1 MAIADIMSGLGRGA
15 LALGLA
21 GTGAL
26 CLVYGGLDPQ
36 WQHPP
41 RAIDSPALAYIN
53 GGVLIALSFAL
64 LLPRLLPGLLPGL
77 FSGLARIAGYG
88 LAAFL
93 LLWVIAFALPRMIAG
108 QEAAWLA
115 PAEVMVV
122 AAGAWIA
129 SGAEKGK
136 RLIQMLFGACL
147 IAFGAAHFLYLD
159 FTANMIPAFIP
170 FHVPLAIVAGAG
182 HLSAGLSLITGV
194 LAWLGSALLA
204 AMFSL
209 FVLLLHIP
217 RTIADP
223 ASRLEWTML
232 FHATAL
238 TGAAWLMAGDIW
250 KSRLITQ
257 TR

>member
-1 MAIADIMSGLGRGA
+1 MAIANVMSAAGRVA
-15 LALGLA
+15 LVLGLA

-26 CLVYGGLDPQ
+26 CLRYGGLDPQ

-41 RAIDSPALAYIN
+41 ASLNGAPLAYAN
-53 GGVLIALSFAL
+53 GAL
-64 LLPRLLPGLLPGL
+64 LLALSLTLFVPRLT
-77 FSGLARIAGYG
+77 RIAGYA

-93 LLWVIAFALPRMIAG
+93 VLWVLAFATPRIIAG
-108 QEAAWLA
+108 EEAAWLA
-115 PAEVMVV
+115 PAEVLAM

-129 SGAEKGK
+129 SGAEGGK
-136 RLIQMLFGACL
+136 RIVQALFGACL
-147 IAFGAAHFLYLD
+147 ITFGVAHFLYLD
-159 FTANMIPAFIP
+159 FTAHMIPAYIP
-170 FHVPLAIVAGAG
+170 FHLPLAAFAGAG
-182 HLSAGLSLITGV
+182 HIAAGLSLITGV

-204 AMFSL
+204 VMFSL

-217 RTIADP
+217 RVLTDP
-223 ASRLEWTML
+223 ANRIEWTML

-250 KSRLITQ
+250 KARPITQ

>member
-1 MAIADIMSGLGRGA
+1 MAIGDIMSGLGRAA

-41 RAIDSPALAYIN
+41 RGVDTPVLAYIN
-53 GGVLIALSFAL
+53 GGVLIALSLAL
-64 LLPRLLPGLLPGL
+64 LLPSL
-77 FSGLARIAGYG
+77 FSGLLSSLPRIAGYG

-93 LLWVIAFALPRMIAG
+93 LLWVVAFALPRMIAG

-122 AAGAWIA
+122 ATGAWIA
-129 SGAEKGK
+129 AGAEKGK
-136 RLIQMLFGACL
+136 RLIQMLFGVCL

-170 FHVPLAIVAGAG
+170 FHLPLAIIAGAG
-182 HLSAGLSLITGV
+182 HVSAGLSLITGI

-217 RTIADP
+217 RTFADP

-232 FHATAL
+232 CHATAL

-250 KSRLITQ
+250 KSRRITQ

>member
-1 MAIADIMSGLGRGA
+1 METDIIANLMSGAGRIALVAGLVGTGA
-15 LALGLA
+15 LALR
-21 GTGAL
+21 
-26 CLVYGGLDPQ
+26 YGGLDPQ

-41 RAIDSPALAYIN
+41 PRWNLPAIGYAN
-53 GGVLIALSFAL
+53 GIVLVGLSLAL
-64 LLPRLLPGLLPGL
+64 LVPQAR
-77 FSGLARIAGYG
+77 RIAGYA
-88 LAAFL
+88 LTIFL
-93 LLWVIAFALPRMIAG
+93 VLWTIVFALPRIVAG

-115 PAEVMVV
+115 PAEVLFV
-122 AAGAWIA
+122 AAGVWIA
-129 SGAEKGK
+129 SGEARRRRPVE
-136 RLIQMLFGACL
+136 ILFGLCL
-147 IAFGAAHFLYLD
+147 ITFGAAHFLYLK

-170 FHVPLAIVAGAG
+170 FHLPLAALTGAG
-182 HLSAGLSLITGV
+182 HIAAGLSVITGL

-238 TGAAWLMAGDIW
+238 TGAAWLMAASLS
-250 KSRLITQ
+250 KFR
-257 TR
+257 

>member
-1 MAIADIMSGLGRGA
+1 MAIADVMSAAGRAA
-15 LALGLA
+15 LVLGLV

-26 CLVYGGLDPQ
+26 CLLYGGLDPQ

-41 RAIDSPALAYIN
+41 ASLNSAPLAYAN
-53 GGVLIALSFAL
+53 GALLIALSLAL
-64 LLPRLLPGLLPGL
+64 FVPRLT
-77 FSGLARIAGYG
+77 RRAGYA

-93 LLWVIAFALPRMIAG
+93 MLWVLAFAVPRVLAG
-108 QEAAWLA
+108 EEAAWLA
-115 PAEVMVV
+115 PAEVLAV

-129 SGAEKGK
+129 SGAASGK
-136 RLIQMLFGACL
+136 RLIQVVFGLGL
-147 IAFGAAHFLYLD
+147 ITFGVAHFLYLD
-159 FTANMIPAFIP
+159 FTAHMIPSFIP
-170 FHVPLAIVAGAG
+170 FHLPLAAFTGAG
-182 HLSAGLSLITGV
+182 HIAAGLSLIAGM

-204 AMFSL
+204 VMFSL

-217 RTIADP
+217 RTLADP
-223 ASRLEWTML
+223 ANRLEWTML

-250 KSRLITQ
+250 KARSITQ